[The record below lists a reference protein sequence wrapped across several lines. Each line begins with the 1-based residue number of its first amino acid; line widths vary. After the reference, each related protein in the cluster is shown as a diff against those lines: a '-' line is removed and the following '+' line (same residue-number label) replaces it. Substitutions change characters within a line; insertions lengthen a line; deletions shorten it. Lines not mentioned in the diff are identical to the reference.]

1 VSRDTGTPDTLAWP
15 PGHAGTTGAVTQKKE
30 KNMFDKVLEQ
40 ILSIARDAWGFLAGL
55 LIIVAMLGG
64 LFYVLQ
70 GTAGAAFGG
79 GRTTAMAITGLIGVV
94 LLVIVAFLL
103 IPQLGEMLK
112 SLQPQP
118 PF

>member
-1 VSRDTGTPDTLAWP
+1 
-15 PGHAGTTGAVTQKKE
+15 
-30 KNMFDKVLEQ
+30 MFDEVMAQ
-40 ILSIARDAWGFLAGL
+40 IILIARDAWGFIAGL

-70 GTAGAAFGG
+70 GTAGATFGG
-79 GRTTAMAITGLIGVV
+79 GKMTSMAMIGLVGIVILV
-94 LLVIVAFLL
+94 LVAFLL

-112 SLQPQP
+112 NLQPDA